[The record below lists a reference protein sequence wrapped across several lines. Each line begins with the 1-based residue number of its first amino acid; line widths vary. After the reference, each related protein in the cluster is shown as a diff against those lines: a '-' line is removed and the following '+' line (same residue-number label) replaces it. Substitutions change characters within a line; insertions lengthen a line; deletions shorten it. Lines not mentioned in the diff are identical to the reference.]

1 MRNIKGGDKI
11 MEGVTVLFTIG
22 KIKRE
27 NRRRGT
33 ADRVNW
39 ESREA
44 ESMRNEE
51 RKIRVGAC
59 TALVLFFR
67 VLRQLC

>member
-11 MEGVTVLFTIG
+11 MVGVKVLFTIG

-33 ADRVNW
+33 ADRVKW
-39 ESREA
+39 ESREEE

-51 RKIRVGAC
+51 KH
-59 TALVLFFR
+59 
-67 VLRQLC
+67 